1 MSTEQAIAGL
11 KQAFPADQVL
21 LPGTELF
28 NKQNS
33 SYLSQLESDITPAA
47 IFRPKSTQDVST
59 FLQTIQPF
67 VACADVAFAIRG
79 GGQQPLPG
87 CANIQGGI
95 TLDLGLLVG
104 SEIQNGIVKI
114 AAGER
119 WGPVYD
125 KLHEEGLGVT
135 GSRSAKGGIGGLAL
149 AGKKRTPD
157 LSSPKGLALW
167 Y

>member
-1 MSTEQAIAGL
+1 MSPDQAVAAL
-11 KQAFPADQVL
+11 KQAFPADQIL
-21 LPGTELF
+21 LPGTEVF
-28 NKQNS
+28 DKQNS

-47 IFRPKSTQDVST
+47 IFQPKSTQDVST
-59 FLQTIQPF
+59 FLQTIQPL
-67 VACADVAFAIRG
+67 VACGDVAYAIRG

-135 GSRSAKGGIGGLAL
+135 GSRSAKGGIGGLSL
-149 AGKKRTPD
+149 AGKKKKR
-157 LSSPKGLALW
+157 LISPPL
-167 Y
+167 